1 MNLKIFSSSAW
12 FIPAVAPGC
21 GSNYRMDA
29 LISEMTMILEQ
40 LPSNVKVGIT
50 TFSSGSDLN
59 NK

>member
-1 MNLKIFSSSAW
+1 
-12 FIPAVAPGC
+12 
-21 GSNYRMDA
+21 MDA